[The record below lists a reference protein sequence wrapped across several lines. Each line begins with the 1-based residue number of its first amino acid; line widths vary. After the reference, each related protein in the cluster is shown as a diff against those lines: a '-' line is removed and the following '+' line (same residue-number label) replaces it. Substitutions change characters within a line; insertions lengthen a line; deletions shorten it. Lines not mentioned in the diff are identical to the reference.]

1 MEQAFVTAVL
11 MIAALAAVIK
21 FALFEWEGVVHAW
34 MRVKELR
41 KHTRINDNQLR

>member
-1 MEQAFVTAVL
+1 MEQALFTIVVI
-11 MIAALAAVIK
+11 IAALAAVIK

-41 KHTRINDNQLR
+41 KRMRTEKAQ